1 MIRRVLLAFQF
12 CTIVPVKVSGDVTE
26 KDVAA
31 SAAFFPLVGA
41 FQGVLTAVA
50 AFLLM
55 KVLPPDVVAALALLC
70 LILTNGGFDLDGL
83 ADTFDALAVKSS
95 GDVERDRAKRLSVM
109 RDSATGAI
117 GVIALI
123 MMLLLKFLLMHR
135 LLADFSVFTAAA
147 VFFLMTTLSKWINV
161 PVMYHGASARE
172 EGLGKIFIEHAGL
185 GSLGISTGIVA
196 LLVLPVAALNLLG
209 GSALNGIVL
218 SACFCTGAYLL
229 GLLAVKF
236 LVRRFGGL
244 TGDHFGALTE
254 VSELLFLLVAY
265 IWLQRST
272 L

>member
-1 MIRRVLLAFQF
+1 VLLAFQF
-12 CTIVPVKVSGDVTE
+12 CTIVPVNVSGDVTAKE
-26 KDVAA
+26 IAA

-41 FQGVLTAVA
+41 FQGLLVAVA
-50 AFLLM
+50 AFLLA
-55 KVLPPDVVAALALLC
+55 KVVPPDVVAALALLC

-123 MMLLLKFLLMHR
+123 MTLLLKFILMR
-135 LLADFSVFTAAA
+135 RFLSDFSIFTAGAI
-147 VFFLMTTLSKWINV
+147 FILMATFSKWISV
-161 PVMYHGASARE
+161 PVMYHGVSARK
-172 EGLGKIFIEHAGL
+172 EGLGKIFIEHMGPGAIAL
-185 GSLGISTGIVA
+185 STAIVV
-196 LLVLPVAALNLLG
+196 LLILTVAALDLIG
-209 GSALNGIVL
+209 GSPMRGVGLC
-218 SACFCTGAYLL
+218 ACFCIGAYLL
-229 GLLAVKF
+229 GLLAVRF
-236 LVRRFGGL
+236 LVKRFGGL

-265 IWLQRST
+265 IWLQRSI

>member
-1 MIRRVLLAFQF
+1 MIRKVLLAFQF
-12 CTIVPVKVSGDVTE
+12 CTIVPVNVSGDVTE
-26 KDVAA
+26 REVAA

-41 FQGVLTAVA
+41 FQGLVTALA
-50 AFLLM
+50 AYLLM
-55 KVLPPDVVAALALLC
+55 KVLPPDVATALALVC

-95 GDVERDRAKRLSVM
+95 GDDERDRTKRLSVM

-123 MMLLLKFLLMHR
+123 MTLLLKFVLMRTLLS
-135 LLADFSVFTAAA
+135 DFSVVTA
-147 VFFLMTTLSKWINV
+147 VTLFFLMASFSKWINV
-161 PVMYHGASARE
+161 PVMYHAVSARKD
-172 EGLGKIFIEHAGL
+172 GLGRIFIKHAGW
-185 GSLGISTGIVA
+185 GSIALSTGIVA
-196 LLVLPVAALNLLG
+196 LLIFPVAAFKLLG
-209 GSALNGIVL
+209 GSPLNGVL
-218 SACFCTGAYLL
+218 LCACFCMGAYFL

-236 LVRRFGGL
+236 LAKRFGGL

-265 IWLQRST
+265 IWLQHFT

>member
-1 MIRRVLLAFQF
+1 MIRGVLLAFQF
-12 CTIVPVKVSGDVTE
+12 CTIVPVNVSGDVTE
-26 KDVAA
+26 KEIAA

-41 FQGVLTAVA
+41 FQGLLTAVA
-50 AFLLM
+50 AFLLA
-55 KVLPPDVVAALALLC
+55 KLVPPDVVAALALLC

-123 MMLLLKFLLMHR
+123 MTLLLKFVLMR
-135 LLADFSVFTAAA
+135 RFLSDFSVFTAGT
-147 VFFLMTTLSKWINV
+147 VFFLMAIFSKWISV
-161 PVMYHGASARE
+161 PVMYHAVSARKD
-172 EGLGKIFIEHAGL
+172 GLGKIFIEHAGP
-185 GSLGISTGIVA
+185 GSIALSTGIIVLLI
-196 LLVLPVAALNLLG
+196 LLVAVFNLLG
-209 GSALNGIVL
+209 GSLMNGVGL
-218 SACFCTGAYLL
+218 CACFCIGAYFLA
-229 GLLAVKF
+229 LLAVKF
-236 LVRRFGGL
+236 LVKRFGGL

-254 VSELLFLLVAY
+254 VCELLFLLVAY